1 MRDPTGP
8 QYGLHLLLG
17 AQEHGDD
24 VRGTQGQRREPDQAV
39 RSVSLV
45 ALPVPVLT
53 VAYDDSPLEMHD
65 IAQIKSLLPE
75 LVSFAYID
83 SEVLRVHASAA
94 PADADPRTAK
104 REQRMRELDEAYR
117 SAGAG
122 EEGQDDGRK
131 KSGET
136 VLLFSFN
143 DGELKSP
150 SGAGKIIN
158 KKFS

>member
-1 MRDPTGP
+1 
-8 QYGLHLLLG
+8 
-17 AQEHGDD
+17 
-24 VRGTQGQRREPDQAV
+24 
-39 RSVSLV
+39 
-45 ALPVPVLT
+45 
-53 VAYDDSPLEMHD
+53 MHD

-83 SEVLRVHASAA
+83 SDVLRVHTSAA
-94 PADADPRTAK
+94 ASPSTESDPRAAK
-104 REQRMRELDEAYR
+104 REKRQRELDEAYR
-117 SAGAG
+117 TAGAG
-122 EEGQDDGRK
+122 EESREGEVK

-158 KKFS
+158 KKFSCVPLSQRSFTR